1 MALSNGKDGDC
12 NGELPPVSVN
22 SWANE
27 TQQEC
32 SVKRPWADER
42 LNLHLVVCPAL

>member
-12 NGELPPVSVN
+12 NGELPPVRVN